1 MAVKAV
7 TRPSIRKKSKLVE
20 EVAKLMEKY
29 GVVAVFDL
37 TGTRANT
44 VHEMRKKLR
53 GVCEIRILKKTLFAK
68 ACKLANKPELE
79 KLVEDIKKPVG
90 FIFSGINSFKLALTL
105 DKNKVPMHAKAG
117 EKADFDVWVPETN
130 TGLPPGPI
138 LSDFGKLKIPTRIEG
153 GQVWI
158 AKDTLVAKKGDEIS
172 QLLAS
177 LLVKL
182 DIKAVLRGINLIKAY
197 EDGVIVK
204 AEDLVIDPVK
214 KVQELSVAA
223 STALSFA
230 VNISYTTKETLPLL
244 IGKAWTQARALSVEA
259 GYYTAETVPLM
270 LVKAQAESAAL
281 ARAAG
286 LS

>member
-1 MAVKAV
+1 MKAV
-7 TRPSIRKKSKLVE
+7 IRPSIQKKSKLVE
-20 EVAKLMEKY
+20 EVANLIKRY

-44 VHEMRKKLR
+44 IHEMRKKLR
-53 GVCEIRILKKTLFAK
+53 GLCEFRVLKKTLFIR
-68 ACKLANKPELE
+68 ACKSANKPELE
-79 KLVEDIKKPVG
+79 KLVEDVKTPVG

-105 DKNKVPMHAKAG
+105 EKNRVPMHAKAG

-138 LSDFGKLKIPTRIEG
+138 LSDFGKLRIPTRIEG

-177 LLVKL
+177 LLAKL
-182 DIKAVLRGINLIKAY
+182 DIKAVMRGVKIMKAY
-197 EDGVIVK
+197 EDGIILK
-204 AEDLVIDPVK
+204 AEDLILDPAK
-214 KVQELSVAA
+214 TAEELAAAA
-223 STALSFA
+223 SLALGLA
-230 VNISYTTKETLPLL
+230 VNISYISKETLPALL
-244 IGKAWTQARALSVEA
+244 VKAMLQARALSVEA
-259 GYYTAETVPLM
+259 GYYTAETVPAM
-270 LVKAQAESAAL
+270 LLRAQAESMAL
-281 ARAAG
+281 AKAAS

>member
-1 MAVKAV
+1 MAVKSV
-7 TRPSIRKKSKLVE
+7 TRPSIVKKSKLVE
-20 EVAKLMEKY
+20 EVANLIKKY

-53 GVCEIRILKKTLFAK
+53 GLCEIKVLKKSLFIK
-68 ACKLANKPELE
+68 ACRLANKTELE
-79 KLVEDIKKPVG
+79 KLVENIKTPVG

-105 DKNKVPMHAKAG
+105 EKNKVPMHAKAG
-117 EKADFDVWVPETN
+117 EKADFEVWVPETN

-158 AKDTLVAKKGDEIS
+158 ARDTLVAKKGDEIS

-182 DIKAVLRGINLIKAY
+182 DIKSVLRGINLIRAY
-197 EDGVIVK
+197 EDGVILK

-214 KVQELSVAA
+214 TAEELSTAA
-223 STALSFA
+223 SMALGFA
-230 VNISYTTKETLPLL
+230 VNISYITKETLPLL
-244 IGKAWTQARALSVEA
+244 LVKAWTQARALSVEA
-259 GYYTAETVPLM
+259 GFYTAETVPLM
-270 LVKAQAESAAL
+270 LAKAQAESAAL
-281 ARAAG
+281 AKAAG